1 MSSEVA
7 VKKKTKPRPLWLRIL
22 KYTLTA
28 IVVLPA
34 FAFCSFILIFLIY
47 HIGAEPTTKSML
59 PPEYPNAVL
68 LYSGNNYAGN
78 CCIEKIWN
86 YCTIDIQ
93 SEVVHFYEPYFGEFR
108 QLEYQHRQSNND
120 IVAYH
125 AGIPNKNLVIGVS
138 SSIIGFRKPTLGI
151 SILNYHVSCPD
162 GTWYQISIN
171 YESV

>member
-1 MSSEVA
+1 MVA
-7 VKKKTKPRPLWLRIL
+7 NFEI
-22 KYTLTA
+22 YIDSDCGLTCFRF
-28 IVVLPA
+28 L
-34 FAFCSFILIFLIY
+34 FIHPNFPDISHWGRADYKINV
-47 HIGAEPTTKSML
+47 A
-59 PPEYPNAVL
+59 PEYPNAVL